1 MKVARSKEEPGK
13 GGFWKLDLERLQES
27 RKSRRRS
34 NLSRKRNFE
43 SEKKKK
49 EDVVPLAT
57 AIPETSETI
66 TGLTGEEA
74 ATLRDHQILFNNEEI
89 IYTSNDCI
97 LAEDNQMLLV
107 PESMPNENVI
117 VESVIDPPNIATED
131 DLATLLLTNESWD
144 ESQLELL
151 DSLLNSL

>member
-49 EDVVPLAT
+49 EEVAPPLAT

-66 TGLTGEEA
+66 GLTGEEA